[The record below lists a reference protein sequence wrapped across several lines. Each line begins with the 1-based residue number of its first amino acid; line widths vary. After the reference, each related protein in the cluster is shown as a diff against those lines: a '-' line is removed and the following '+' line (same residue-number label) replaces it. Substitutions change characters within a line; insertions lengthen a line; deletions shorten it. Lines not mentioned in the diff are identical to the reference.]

1 MEKYIVKPEDLKEKI
16 KDFPLEVVQRM
27 VNCHIEQYGEIY
39 LKDIALTCVIP
50 EGLFEWSKTQEG
62 SEFWNDVINHE
73 NFDLFFKKYPKSGVS
88 DIKVSNVPN
97 LKLIA
102 ISFIATLAF
111 FSFVILLC
119 WGIISI
125 CKTSNDYVA
134 VAIIIILSVV
144 VFSMQYMKIYK
155 NIKEIYT
162 NKNN

>member
-27 VNCHIEQYGEIY
+27 VNCHIEQYGEID
-39 LKDIALTCVIP
+39 LKDIISASVIP

-62 SEFWNDVINHE
+62 LEFWNDVINHK

-88 DIKVSNVPN
+88 DIKVSNVSN

-102 ISFIATLAF
+102 ISFIATLVLL
-111 FSFVILLC
+111 SFVILLC

-125 CKTSNDYVA
+125 CKTSNDYV
-134 VAIIIILSVV
+134 VAAIMIILSVV
-144 VFSMQYMKIYK
+144 VFSMQYMKIYED
-155 NIKEIYT
+155 IKGILT
-162 NKNN
+162 NKNK

>member
-27 VNCHIEQYGEIY
+27 VNCHIEQYGEID
-39 LKDIALTCVIP
+39 LKDIILASVIP

-62 SEFWNDVINHE
+62 QEFWNDVINHE

-88 DIKVSNVPN
+88 NIKVSNVSN

-102 ISFIATLAF
+102 ISFIATLVF
-111 FSFVILLC
+111 LSFVILLC
-119 WGIISI
+119 LGIISI
-125 CKTSNDYVA
+125 CKNSNDYV
-134 VAIIIILSVV
+134 VAAIMIILSVV

-155 NIKEIYT
+155 DIKGILT
-162 NKNN
+162 NKNK